1 MNKFGIKHHEQNYN
15 SFYKIGP
22 ENTLNLDLAITFYV
36 KHIMFHVMNNFQF
49 LTWFF
54 HDLWDE

>member
-49 LTWFF
+49 LT
-54 HDLWDE
+54 